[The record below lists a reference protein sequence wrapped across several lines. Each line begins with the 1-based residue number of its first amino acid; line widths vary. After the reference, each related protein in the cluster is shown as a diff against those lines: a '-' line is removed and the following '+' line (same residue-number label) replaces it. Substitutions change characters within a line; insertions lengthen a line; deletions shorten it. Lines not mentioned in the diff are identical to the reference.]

1 MPYIGFPISAL
12 VYISLILIIYYS
24 KKRINLFENKV
35 LILLMCVNILDLV

>member
-24 KKRINLFENKV
+24 KKKDKFI
-35 LILLMCVNILDLV
+35 